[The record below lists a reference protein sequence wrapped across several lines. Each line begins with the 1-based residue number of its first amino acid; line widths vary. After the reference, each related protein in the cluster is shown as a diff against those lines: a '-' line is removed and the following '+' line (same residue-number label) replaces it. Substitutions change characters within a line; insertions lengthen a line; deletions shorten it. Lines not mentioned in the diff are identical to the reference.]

1 MNNKERLKEIIL
13 QLKQIKND
21 RELSVQ
27 DIHDMVI
34 GSGGYTSLST
44 VRRVFAQDS
53 EAKNFR
59 YRDTIQPIAQVL
71 IGVNEEAEPLDAAQ
85 ADALKN
91 IALLKDS
98 MIQELQQENA
108 ALAERVAA
116 LEINYNNELAKSAFL
131 LDQVK
136 KKDAQIESLQRL
148 ISRVLGDV

>member
-13 QLKQIKND
+13 QLKQIKRD

-27 DIHDMVI
+27 DIHDMVM

-53 EAKNFR
+53 ENKNFR

-71 IGVNEEAEPLDAAQ
+71 IGVNEEAEPLTAPE

-91 IALLKDS
+91 IALLKDN
-98 MIQELQQENA
+98 IIKELEAKNA
-108 ALAERVAA
+108 ELSDKCTRYEQVIADFEERVHF
-116 LEINYNNELAKSAFL
+116 LREQITRKDDYIDRLAKKAG
-131 LDQVK
+131 
-136 KKDAQIESLQRL
+136 I
-148 ISRVLGDV
+148 

>member
-1 MNNKERLKEIIL
+1 
-13 QLKQIKND
+13 
-21 RELSVQ
+21 
-27 DIHDMVI
+27 MVI